1 MTFSLPTNAD
11 FSKALGA
18 APLPTAAAILQPLFA
33 RQDDPNYATTC
44 GFFSFSD
51 RSDNPYASF
60 ECGNA
65 GCTTSG
71 DFWGCTNSFMTTCYS
86 SADPIC
92 SGTASRDPLGWCC
105 TQSGFPNCVTAF
117 KEIGNSEIITNYECW
132 GGLNGE
138 QTVVSTTEPI
148 TSTETSE
155 GRTITVTQ
163 TAGID
168 TDTSVTRAPDTSEP
182 TSSSAT
188 SSASGG
194 GENGNND
201 GANQDDNN
209 DGGSEVPIGAIVG
222 GVLGGLALILLAVF
236 GWWFM
241 RHYKKKQAAQAAAS
255 PGQGPEP
262 QVAQYGQDPYAYQPA
277 PGSHGYYAPHQQAHQ
292 QGWGYPLPAEPKPPH
307 VPIAEMPAD
316 RDTRAELQ

>member
-1 MTFSLPTNAD
+1 MAFSLPTNAD

-33 RQDDPNYATTC
+33 RQDDDPNYATTC

-117 KEIGNSEIITNYECW
+117 KEIGNSETVTNYECW

-155 GRTITVTQ
+155 GQTITVTQ
-163 TAGID
+163 TAGIV
-168 TDTSVTRAPDTSEP
+168 TDTSVTRAPGTS
-182 TSSSAT
+182 TSPT

-194 GENGNND
+194 GGNGNDEVGNGND
-201 GANQDDNN
+201 
-209 DGGSEVPIGAIVG
+209 DGGSEAPVGAIVG

-241 RHYKKKQAAQAAAS
+241 RHYKKKQAAQLAAS

-292 QGWGYPLPAEPKPPH
+292 QGWGYPLPAEPKPPQ